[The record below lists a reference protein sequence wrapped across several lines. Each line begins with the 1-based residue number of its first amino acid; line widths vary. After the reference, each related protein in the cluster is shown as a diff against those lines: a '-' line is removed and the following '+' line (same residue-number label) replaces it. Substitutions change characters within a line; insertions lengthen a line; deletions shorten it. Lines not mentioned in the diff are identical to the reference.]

1 MNHHVTRR
9 SFLKGAG
16 AGVATT
22 AMGALGFGEAEAQVA
37 ARTAEFKL
45 AAATETR
52 NTCPYC
58 SVSCGMLIYSR
69 GDVKAGEAAE
79 IFHVEG
85 DPDNPVNRGTLC
97 PKGSGV
103 LDFINS
109 RQRVTRPMV
118 RRPGSDTFEPIGWD
132 EAMERIARLM
142 KDDRDANFL
151 ETNGDG
157 VTVNRWPSMAFLAG
171 CATSNETGWLT
182 WKVTRGLGMVQVD
195 NQARI

>member
-1 MNHHVTRR
+1 MNVQVTRR
-9 SFLKGAG
+9 GFLKGTGGAVAG
-16 AGVATT
+16 TALA
-22 AMGALGFGEAEAQVA
+22 AMGFGGAEQALA
-37 ARTAEFKL
+37 ATAREFRL

-58 SVSCGMLIYSR
+58 SVSCGMLVYSR
-69 GDVKAGEAAE
+69 GDVSKGEKAE

-85 DPDNPVNRGTLC
+85 DADNPVNRGTLC

-109 RQRVTRPMV
+109 KQRVTEPLYRK
-118 RRPGSDTFEPIGWD
+118 PGSDQWETVSWD
-132 EAMERIARLM
+132 FAMERIARLM
-142 KDDRDANFL
+142 KDDRDANFI
-151 ETNGDG
+151 EKNADG
-157 VTVNRWPSMAFLAG
+157 TTVNRWLTAGFLAG

-182 WKVTRGLGMVQVD
+182 WKTVRGLGLIQVD